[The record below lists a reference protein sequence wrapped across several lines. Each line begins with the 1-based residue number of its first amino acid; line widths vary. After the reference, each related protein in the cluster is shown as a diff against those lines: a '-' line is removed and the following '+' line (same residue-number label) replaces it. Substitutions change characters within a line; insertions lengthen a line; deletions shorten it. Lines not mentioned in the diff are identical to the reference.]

1 MAKLTSEGI
10 AQMLIRHKHWICED
24 CDGWEDMRAYLRY
37 AYLRDADL
45 MGANLRDAYLR
56 DADLRDADLR
66 GADLRGAYLRGA
78 DLRGADLRGAYLRG
92 ADLRGAYLRGAD
104 LRDADL
110 RGADL
115 RDAKDVPFVPMACP
129 DTGSFVGWK
138 KADGGL
144 IVKLLIPEDARRSS
158 ATRRK
163 CRCDKAKVLAI
174 ENPDGT
180 ASSVT
185 RVASIR
191 DPGFFYTVGETV
203 KEPYYCTDRFN
214 ECAEGIHFFISR
226 QEAVDYYM

>member
-1 MAKLTSEGI
+1 MAKLTSEEI

-24 CDGWEDMRAYLRY
+24 CDGWEDMRAYLS
-37 AYLRDADL
+37 
-45 MGANLRDAYLR
+45 
-56 DADLRDADLR
+56 
-66 GADLRGAYLRGA
+66 GA
-78 DLRGADLRGAYLRG
+78 DLRGADLTGADLTGAYLRG
-92 ADLRGAYLRGAD
+92 AH
-104 LRDADL
+104 
-110 RGADL
+110 L
-115 RDAKDVPFVPMACP
+115 RDAKNVPFIPMACP

-158 ATRRK
+158 ATGRK

-191 DPGFFYTVGETV
+191 ELGFFYTVGETV
-203 KEPYYCTDRFN
+203 EEPDYCTDRFK
-214 ECAEGIHFFISR
+214 ECAEGIHFFVNR

>member
-1 MAKLTSEGI
+1 MAKLTSEEI

-24 CDGWEDMRAYLRY
+24 CAGWEDMRAYLRG
-37 AYLRDADL
+37 ADLSDADL
-45 MGANLRDAYLR
+45 SGAN
-56 DADLRDADLR
+56 LR
-66 GADLRGAYLRGA
+66 GADLTGACLRGA
-78 DLRGADLRGAYLRG
+78 NLRGA
-92 ADLRGAYLRGAD
+92 
-104 LRDADL
+104 
-110 RGADL
+110 
-115 RDAKDVPFVPMACP
+115 KNVPFIPMACP

-158 ATRRK
+158 ATGRK

-191 DPGFFYTVGETV
+191 ALGFFYTVGETV
-203 KEPYYCTDRFN
+203 EEPDYCTDRFK
-214 ECAEGIHFFISR
+214 ECAEGIHFYINR
-226 QEAVDYYM
+226 QEAVDHKF